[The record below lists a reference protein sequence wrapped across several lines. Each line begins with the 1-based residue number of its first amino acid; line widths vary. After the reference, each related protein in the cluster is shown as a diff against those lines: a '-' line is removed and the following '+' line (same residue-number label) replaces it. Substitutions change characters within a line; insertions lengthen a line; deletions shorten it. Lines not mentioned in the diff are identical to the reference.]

1 MEVSGV
7 SRCEYYHR
15 REELRREDWS
25 SANLVCGRYCARPAA
40 LGKAAPTAK
49 HPRGPCFTGNSETV
63 LIAAWW
69 SKKAANNHDDPPW
82 LRVLCVVLRELLQL
96 RCKKRDGGAPNES
109 VVSTLHK
116 RQQRKRGLLPSWRCV
131 LDWVSLQHPALAS
144 VLTLGQCNSKNDRN
158 LDARECWVLQ
168 KNATLILQS
177 SDPIKF

>member
-82 LRVLCVVLRELLQL
+82 LRVLCVVLRELLQAVAKNEMEVRQTSL
-96 RCKKRDGGAPNES
+96 SSPLCTKDSKEREVCSFLGDASSIGSLCNTQHSLASLLWVSATAKTTQLWMLESAGCCKKTR
-109 VVSTLHK
+109 L
-116 RQQRKRGLLPSWRCV
+116 
-131 LDWVSLQHPALAS
+131 
-144 VLTLGQCNSKNDRN
+144 
-158 LDARECWVLQ
+158 
-168 KNATLILQS
+168 
-177 SDPIKF
+177 